1 MAQVT
6 NPEMVRNLRPYF
18 KGVNDSPIGRV
29 STANV
34 SNPPTDAELD
44 AAFDV
49 PANLPNGWMGLVND
63 NNAGTAVWLVT
74 AVGGAWWYELLTKA
88 V

>member
-1 MAQVT
+1 MAQVI
-6 NPEMVRNLRPYF
+6 NSELVRNLRPYF
-18 KGVNDSPIGRV
+18 KGLNDSPIGRV

-44 AAFDV
+44 AAFDA
-49 PANLPNGWMGLVND
+49 PANLPDGWMGLVND